1 MAKKEKK
8 LTVEAHQLSTEAREV
23 LSKGITAGVIQ
34 MSFIKSQQELLT
46 TQIADLAD
54 QLGMDAGNLKKA
66 IAAVYKQDFFDK
78 VRQQDEVETILT
90 VAGQLANI
98 PTEEDDSE

>member
-1 MAKKEKK
+1 MAKKEKNLK
-8 LTVEAHQLSTEAREV
+8 VEAHELSKEGREI
-23 LSKGITAGVIQ
+23 LSKGITAGVVQ
-34 MSFIKSQQELLT
+34 MSFIKSQQELLSD
-46 TQIADLAD
+46 QISELAD

-66 IAAVYKQDFFDK
+66 INAVYKQDFFDK

-98 PTEEDDSE
+98 PDEDE